1 MLNHYYNISPISQIL
16 DSKVEY
22 KKKDVSYGKSNTDQ
36 SYYQPI
42 GSQVASM
49 VSSSSM
55 QHLHNGAEQS
65 IKQIFETSS
74 FIPNFMTNEEL
85 AHAQKLSE
93 QKVLQAQEDIKKQYQ
108 EIRDNLQTEI
118 NTQKIVNNSTTTD

>member
-1 MLNHYYNISPISQIL
+1 MLNHYYDISPISQIC
-16 DSKVEY
+16 DAKIEY
-22 KKKDVSYGKSNTDQ
+22 KKQEIEFGKSNTDQ

-49 VSSSSM
+49 VASSSM

-65 IKQIFETSS
+65 IKEIFENAS
-74 FIPNFMTNEEL
+74 FVPNYMTNEEL

-93 QKVLQAQEDIKKQYQ
+93 QRVQQAQEDIKKQYQ
-108 EIRDNLQTEI
+108 EIRDNLQTEV
-118 NTQKIVNNSTTTD
+118 NTQKIVNNSTDNS